1 MKDFLVA
8 RAYFLGWFIV
18 RRISEK
24 SAGTLFNSIGSW
36 MYKKN
41 GKSVERLR
49 SNLKRV
55 SPEISQSELEELVR
69 RGVLSY
75 MRYWR
80 ETFRSPD
87 WSKERI
93 LSTVTVSNEHLLMNP
108 INNRTGVV
116 VSLPH
121 AGNWDHAG
129 SYFCSRGARLVTVA
143 EVLKP
148 RALFEKF
155 LAYRQAIGM
164 EVLPLDS
171 RAFPTLIQRA
181 RDGKLI
187 ALVADRDLSSSGID
201 VNFFGGVARMPAGP
215 AIVAIR
221 TGIPLVTAFVS
232 YTDSGI
238 HVDLREVAIPEGVDE
253 AARVKASVQLCANNF
268 AQGIKD
274 HPDDWHMM
282 QRIWVDGDFVERS

>member
-1 MKDFLVA
+1 MKDFFVA
-8 RAYFLGWFIV
+8 RAYFFGWSIV

-24 SAGTLFNSIGSW
+24 SAKALFSNLGAW
-36 MYKKN
+36 MYGRN
-41 GKSVERLR
+41 GKSVDRLR
-49 SNLKRV
+49 SNLSRV
-55 SPEISQSELEELVR
+55 FPKLAPKDLEVLVR

-75 MRYWR
+75 MRYWM

-87 WSKERI
+87 WDRERI
-93 LSTVTVSNEHLLMNP
+93 LSTVTVSNEHLLLDP
-108 INNRTGVV
+108 INNHSGVV

-129 SYFCSRGARLVTVA
+129 SYFCIRGAQLVTVA

-171 RAFPTLIQRA
+171 RAFPTLMQRA

-201 VNFFGGVARMPAGP
+201 VQFFGGVARMPAGP

-232 YTDSGI
+232 YTETGI
-238 HVDLREVAIPEGVDE
+238 HVDLKEIAIPDGVDE
-253 AARVKASVQLCANNF
+253 AARVKATVQLCADNF
-268 AQGIKD
+268 AEGIKAFP
-274 HPDDWHMM
+274 HDWHMM

>member
-8 RAYFLGWFIV
+8 RAYFFGWAIL
-18 RRISEK
+18 RRISE
-24 SAGTLFNSIGSW
+24 SRATNLFQRLGLL
-36 MYKKN
+36 MYKRN

-49 SNLKRV
+49 SNLSRV
-55 SPEISQSELEELVR
+55 KPELISTELEDLVR
-69 RGVLSY
+69 SGVLSY
-75 MRYWR
+75 MRYWMD
-80 ETFRSPD
+80 TFRSPD

-93 LSTVTVSNEHLLMNP
+93 LATVTVSNEHLLMNP
-108 INNRTGVV
+108 IKHQTGVV

-129 SYFCSRGARLVTVA
+129 SYFCSRGAQLVTVV

-164 EVLPLDS
+164 EALPLDS
-171 RAFPTLIQRA
+171 RAFPTLLQRA

-201 VNFFGGVARMPAGP
+201 VEFFGGVARMPAGP

-221 TGIPLVTAFVS
+221 AGIPLVTAFVS
-232 YTDSGI
+232 YTEAGI
-238 HVDLREVAIPEGVDE
+238 HVNLQEIKIPQSGDE
-253 AARVKASVQLCANNF
+253 ESRIKATVQLCADNF
-268 AQGIKD
+268 ADGIKEFP
-274 HPDDWHMM
+274 HDWHMM
-282 QRIWVDGDFVERS
+282 QRIWVDRDFVERS

>member
-8 RAYFLGWFIV
+8 RAYFFGWSII

-24 SAGTLFNSIGSW
+24 RATSLFQRLGLW
-36 MYKKN
+36 MYKRN
-41 GKSVERLR
+41 GKSVQRLR
-49 SNLKRV
+49 SNLARV
-55 SPEISQSELEELVR
+55 QPELPASELDDLVR
-69 RGVLSY
+69 SGVLSY
-75 MRYWR
+75 MRYWMD
-80 ETFRSPD
+80 TFRSPD

-93 LSTVTVSNEHLLMNP
+93 LSTVTVTNEHLLIDP
-108 INNRTGVV
+108 INDKSGVV

-129 SYFCSRGARLVTVA
+129 SYFCSRGAQLVTVA
-143 EVLKP
+143 EILKP

-171 RAFPTLIQRA
+171 RAFPTLLQRA

-187 ALVADRDLSSSGID
+187 ALVADRDLSASGID
-201 VNFFGGVARMPAGP
+201 VKFFDGVARMPAGP

-232 YTDSGI
+232 YTKTGI
-238 HVDLREVAIPEGVDE
+238 HVDLKEIKIPDIGDE
-253 AARVKASVQLCANNF
+253 ESRIKATVQLCADNF
-268 AQGIKD
+268 AEGIKES
-274 HPDDWHMM
+274 PDDWHMM
-282 QRIWVDGDFVERS
+282 QRIWIDRDFVERS

>member
-8 RAYFLGWFIV
+8 RAYFFGWSLV
-18 RRISEK
+18 RRIPEK
-24 SAGTLFNSIGSW
+24 SARALFSKLGSL
-36 MYKKN
+36 MYGKN
-41 GKSVERLR
+41 GKSVDRLR
-49 SNLKRV
+49 SNLSRAFPKLA
-55 SPEISQSELEELVR
+55 PKDLEDLVR

-75 MRYWR
+75 MRYWM

-87 WSKERI
+87 WSSERI
-93 LSTVTVSNEHLLMNP
+93 LSTVTVSNEHLLMDP
-108 INNRTGVV
+108 IKNQTGVV

-129 SYFCSRGARLVTVA
+129 SYFCIRGAQLVTVA

-148 RALFEKF
+148 RELFEKF

-171 RAFPTLIQRA
+171 RAFPTLMQRA

-201 VNFFGGVARMPAGP
+201 VDFFGGVARMPAGP

-238 HVDLREVAIPEGVDE
+238 HVDLKEITIPDGVDE
-253 AARVKASVQLCANNF
+253 ATRVKATVQLCADNF
-268 AQGIKD
+268 ADGIKAF
-274 HPDDWHMM
+274 PQDWHMM
-282 QRIWVDGDFVERS
+282 QRIWVDGDFVERR

>member
-8 RAYFLGWFIV
+8 RLYFLGWSVV

-24 SAGTLFNSIGSW
+24 SARSFFKKIGKW
-36 MYKKN
+36 MYARD
-41 GKSVERLR
+41 GKSVKRLR
-49 SNLKRV
+49 SNLSRV
-55 SPEISQSELEELVR
+55 FPEMESAKLEDLLR

-75 MRYWR
+75 MRYWM

-93 LSTVTVSNEHLLMNP
+93 LSTVTVSNEHLLLDP
-108 INNRTGVV
+108 IEKKTGVV

-129 SYFCSRGARLVTVA
+129 SYFCIKGARLVTVA

-148 RALFEKF
+148 RELFEKF

-171 RAFPTLIQRA
+171 RAFPTLMQRA

-201 VNFFGGVARMPAGP
+201 VEFFGGVARMPAGP

-232 YTDSGI
+232 YTDTGI
-238 HVDLREVAIPEGVDE
+238 HVDLREILIPSGADE
-253 AARVKASVQLCANNF
+253 AARVKATVQLCADNF
-268 AQGIKD
+268 ADGIKNS
-274 HPDDWHMM
+274 PQDWHMM
-282 QRIWVDGDFVERS
+282 QRIWVDRDFVERR

>member
-1 MKDFLVA
+1 MRDFLVA

-24 SAGTLFNSIGSW
+24 SARAMFKKIGLW

-41 GKSVERLR
+41 GKSVDRLR
-49 SNLKRV
+49 SNLMRV
-55 SPEISQSELEELVR
+55 SPELDQSGLEELVR
-69 RGVLSY
+69 SGVLSY
-75 MRYWR
+75 MRYWM

-93 LSTVTVSNEHLLMNP
+93 LSTVTVSNEHLLMDP

-181 RDGKLI
+181 RDGKLV

-238 HVDLREVAIPEGVDE
+238 HVDLREVAIPEGFDE
-253 AARVKASVQLCANNF
+253 AARVKASVQLCADNF
-268 AQGIKD
+268 ADGIKA

-282 QRIWVDGDFVERS
+282 QRIWVDRDFVERS

>member
-1 MKDFLVA
+1 MKDFFVA
-8 RAYFLGWFIV
+8 RAYFFGWSVV

-24 SAGTLFNSIGSW
+24 SAQSLFSNLGRW
-36 MYKKN
+36 MYGRN
-41 GKSVERLR
+41 GKSVDRLR
-49 SNLKRV
+49 SNLSRV
-55 SPEISQSELEELVR
+55 FPKLAPKDLEVLVR

-75 MRYWR
+75 MRYWM

-87 WSKERI
+87 WDRERI
-93 LSTVTVSNEHLLMNP
+93 LSTVTVSNEHLLLDP
-108 INNRTGVV
+108 IKNHTGVV

-129 SYFCSRGARLVTVA
+129 SYFCIRGAQLVTVA

-171 RAFPTLIQRA
+171 RAFPTLMQRA

-201 VNFFGGVARMPAGP
+201 VQFFGGVARMPAGP
-215 AIVAIR
+215 AIIAIR

-232 YTDSGI
+232 YTEAGI
-238 HVDLREVAIPEGVDE
+238 HVDLKEIAIPDGVDE
-253 AARVKASVQLCANNF
+253 AARVKATVQLCADNF
-268 AQGIKD
+268 AEGIKAFP
-274 HPDDWHMM
+274 HDWHMM

>member
-93 LSTVTVSNEHLLMNP
+93 LSTVTVSNEHLLMDP

>member
-8 RAYFLGWFIV
+8 RLYFLGWSVV

-24 SAGTLFNSIGSW
+24 SARSFFAKIGKW
-36 MYKKN
+36 MYARD
-41 GKSVERLR
+41 GKSVQRLR
-49 SNLKRV
+49 SNLSRV
-55 SPEISQSELEELVR
+55 FPEMESAKLEELIL

-75 MRYWR
+75 MRYWM

-87 WSKERI
+87 WSRERI
-93 LSTVTVSNEHLLMNP
+93 LSTVTVSNEHLLLDP
-108 INNRTGVV
+108 IKQKTGVV

-129 SYFCSRGARLVTVA
+129 SYFCIKGARLVTVA

-148 RALFEKF
+148 RELFEKF

-171 RAFPTLIQRA
+171 RAFPTLMQRA
-181 RDGKLI
+181 RDGKII

-201 VNFFGGVARMPAGP
+201 VEFFGGVARMPAGP

-232 YTDSGI
+232 YTDTGI
-238 HVDLREVAIPEGVDE
+238 HVDLREILIPSGADE
-253 AARVKASVQLCANNF
+253 TARVKATVQLCADNF
-268 AQGIKD
+268 ADGIKNS
-274 HPDDWHMM
+274 PQDWHMM
-282 QRIWVDGDFVERS
+282 QRIWVDRDFVERR

>member
-1 MKDFLVA
+1 MKDFFVA
-8 RAYFLGWFIV
+8 RAYFFGWSIV

-24 SAGTLFNSIGSW
+24 SAKALFSNLGTW
-36 MYKKN
+36 MYGRN
-41 GKSVERLR
+41 GKSVDRLR
-49 SNLKRV
+49 SNLSRV
-55 SPEISQSELEELVR
+55 FPKLAPKDLEVLVR

-75 MRYWR
+75 MRYWM

-87 WSKERI
+87 WDRERI
-93 LSTVTVSNEHLLMNP
+93 LSTVTVSNEHLLLDP
-108 INNRTGVV
+108 IKNHTGVV

-129 SYFCSRGARLVTVA
+129 SYFCIRGAQLVTVA

-171 RAFPTLIQRA
+171 RAFPTLMQRA

-201 VNFFGGVARMPAGP
+201 VQFFGGVARMPAGP

-232 YTDSGI
+232 YTDTGI
-238 HVDLREVAIPEGVDE
+238 HVDLKEIAIPDGVDE
-253 AARVKASVQLCANNF
+253 AARVKATVQLCADNF
-268 AQGIKD
+268 AEGIKAFP
-274 HPDDWHMM
+274 HDWHMM

>member
-8 RAYFLGWFIV
+8 RAYFFGWSII

-24 SAGTLFNSIGSW
+24 RATKLFQRIGSW
-36 MYKKN
+36 MYKRN
-41 GKSVERLR
+41 GKSVARLR
-49 SNLKRV
+49 SNLARV
-55 SPEISQSELEELVR
+55 QPELASDELDDLVR

-75 MRYWR
+75 MRYWMD
-80 ETFRSPD
+80 TFRSPD

-93 LSTVTVSNEHLLMNP
+93 LSTVTVTNEHLLIDP
-108 INNRTGVV
+108 INDKSGVV

-129 SYFCSRGARLVTVA
+129 SYFCSRGAQLVTVA
-143 EVLKP
+143 EILKP

-171 RAFPTLIQRA
+171 RAFPTLLQRA

-187 ALVADRDLSSSGID
+187 ALVADRDLSASGID
-201 VNFFGGVARMPAGP
+201 VKFFDGVARMPAGP

-232 YTDSGI
+232 YTKTGL
-238 HVDLREVAIPEGVDE
+238 HVDLKEIKIPDVGDE
-253 AARVKASVQLCANNF
+253 ESRIKATVQLCADNF
-268 AQGIKD
+268 AEGIKES
-274 HPDDWHMM
+274 PDDWHMM
-282 QRIWVDGDFVERS
+282 QRIWVDRDFVERS

>member
-1 MKDFLVA
+1 MKDFFVA
-8 RAYFLGWFIV
+8 RMYFFGWFIV

-24 SAGTLFNSIGSW
+24 TARSLFNKIGLW
-36 MYKKN
+36 MYGKS
-41 GKSVERLR
+41 GKSVNRLR
-49 SNLKRV
+49 SNLHRV
-55 SPEISQSELEELVR
+55 FPDIESRKLDDLVR

-75 MRYWR
+75 MRYWM

-87 WSKERI
+87 WDKERI
-93 LSTVTVSNEHLLMNP
+93 LSTVTVSNEHLLLDP
-108 INNRTGVV
+108 IKNKSGVV

-129 SYFCSRGARLVTVA
+129 SYFCIKGAPLVTVA
-143 EVLKP
+143 EILKP
-148 RALFEKF
+148 RALFERF

-171 RAFPTLIQRA
+171 RAFPALMQRA

-201 VNFFGGVARMPAGP
+201 VEFFGGVARMPAGP
-215 AIVAIR
+215 AILAIR
-221 TGIPLVTAFVS
+221 TGIPLITAFVS

-238 HVDLREVAIPEGVDE
+238 HVDLREIQIPSGPDE
-253 AARVKASVQLCANNF
+253 ASRVKTTVQLCADNF
-268 AQGIKD
+268 ADGIKRS
-274 HPDDWHMM
+274 PQDWHMM
-282 QRIWVDGDFVERS
+282 QRIWVDRDFMERG

>member
-1 MKDFLVA
+1 MRDFFVA
-8 RAYFLGWFIV
+8 RAYFFGWSIV

-24 SAGTLFNSIGSW
+24 SAKALFSNLGTW
-36 MYKKN
+36 MYGRN
-41 GKSVERLR
+41 GKSVDRLR
-49 SNLKRV
+49 SNLSRV
-55 SPEISQSELEELVR
+55 FPKLAPKDLEVLVR
-69 RGVLSY
+69 KGVLSY
-75 MRYWR
+75 MRYWM

-87 WSKERI
+87 WDRERI
-93 LSTVTVSNEHLLMNP
+93 LSTVTVSNEHLLLDP
-108 INNRTGVV
+108 IKNHTGVV

-129 SYFCSRGARLVTVA
+129 SYFCIRGAQLVTVA

-171 RAFPTLIQRA
+171 RAFPTLMQRA

-201 VNFFGGVARMPAGP
+201 VQFFGGVARMPAGP

-232 YTDSGI
+232 YTETGI
-238 HVDLREVAIPEGVDE
+238 HVDLKEIAIPDGVDE
-253 AARVKASVQLCANNF
+253 AARVKATVQLCADNF
-268 AQGIKD
+268 AEGIKAFP
-274 HPDDWHMM
+274 HDWHMM

>member
-1 MKDFLVA
+1 MKDYLVA
-8 RAYFLGWFIV
+8 RAYFSGWSIV

-24 SAGTLFNSIGSW
+24 RATNLFERLGLW
-36 MYKKN
+36 MYKRN
-41 GKSVERLR
+41 GKSVARLR
-49 SNLKRV
+49 SNLERV
-55 SPEISQSELEELVR
+55 QPELPATELEDLVR
-69 RGVLSY
+69 KGVLSY
-75 MRYWR
+75 MRYWMD
-80 ETFRSPD
+80 TFRSPD

-93 LSTVTVSNEHLLMNP
+93 LSTVTVTNEHLLMDP
-108 INNRTGVV
+108 ITKKTGVV

-129 SYFCSRGARLVTVA
+129 SYFCSRGAQLVTVA

-148 RALFEKF
+148 RELFEKF

-171 RAFPTLIQRA
+171 RAFPTLLQRA

-187 ALVADRDLSSSGID
+187 ALVADRDLSASGID
-201 VNFFGGVARMPAGP
+201 VKFFDGVARMPAGP

-232 YTDSGI
+232 YTDEGI
-238 HVDLREVAIPEGVDE
+238 NVDLKEIKIPEAGDE
-253 AARVKASVQLCANNF
+253 ESRIKATVQLCADNF
-268 AQGIKD
+268 AEGIKD
-274 HPDDWHMM
+274 SPEDWHMM
-282 QRIWVDGDFVERS
+282 QRIWVDRDFVERS

>member
-1 MKDFLVA
+1 MKDFFVA
-8 RAYFLGWFIV
+8 RAYFFGWSIV

-24 SAGTLFNSIGSW
+24 SAKALFSNLGTW
-36 MYKKN
+36 MYGRN
-41 GKSVERLR
+41 GKSVDRLR
-49 SNLKRV
+49 SNLSRV
-55 SPEISQSELEELVR
+55 FPKLASKDLDDLVR

-75 MRYWR
+75 MRYWM

-87 WSKERI
+87 WSSERI
-93 LSTVTVSNEHLLMNP
+93 LSTVTVSNEHLLMDP
-108 INNRTGVV
+108 IKNHTGVV

-129 SYFCSRGARLVTVA
+129 SYFCIRGAQLVTVA

-171 RAFPTLIQRA
+171 RAFPTLMQRA

-201 VNFFGGVARMPAGP
+201 VQFFGGVARMPAGP

-232 YTDSGI
+232 YTETGI
-238 HVDLREVAIPEGVDE
+238 HVDLKEIAIPDGVDE
-253 AARVKASVQLCANNF
+253 AARVKATVQLCADNF
-268 AQGIKD
+268 AEGIKAFP
-274 HPDDWHMM
+274 HDWHMM

>member
-1 MKDFLVA
+1 
-8 RAYFLGWFIV
+8 
-18 RRISEK
+18 
-24 SAGTLFNSIGSW
+24 
-36 MYKKN
+36 
-41 GKSVERLR
+41 
-49 SNLKRV
+49 
-55 SPEISQSELEELVR
+55 
-69 RGVLSY
+69 
-75 MRYWR
+75 MRYWM

-87 WSKERI
+87 WNRKRI
-93 LSTVTVSNEHLLMNP
+93 LSTVTVSNEHLLMDP
-108 INNRTGVV
+108 IKNKSGVV

-129 SYFCSRGARLVTVA
+129 SYFCVRGAELVTVA
-143 EVLKP
+143 EILKP

-164 EVLPLDS
+164 EVIPLDS
-171 RAFPTLIQRA
+171 RAFPTLMQRA

-201 VNFFGGVARMPAGP
+201 VEFFGGVARMPAGP

-238 HVDLREVAIPEGVDE
+238 HVDLREILIPGGVDE
-253 AARVKASVQLCANNF
+253 AARVKATVQLCADNF
-268 AQGIKD
+268 ADGIKNS
-274 HPDDWHMM
+274 PQDWHMM
-282 QRIWVDGDFVERS
+282 QRIWVDRDFVERS

>member
-18 RRISEK
+18 RRISER
-24 SAGTLFNSIGSW
+24 SATSLFRKIGMW
-36 MYKKN
+36 MFSRN
-41 GKSVERLR
+41 GKSVDRLR
-49 SNLKRV
+49 SNLARV
-55 SPEISQSELEELVR
+55 FPAMGSQELDDLVR

-75 MRYWR
+75 MRYWM

-87 WSKERI
+87 WNRERI
-93 LSTVTVSNEHLLMNP
+93 LSTVTVSNEHLLMDP
-108 INNRTGVV
+108 IKNKSGVV

-129 SYFCSRGARLVTVA
+129 SYFCSRGAELVTVA

-148 RALFEKF
+148 RALFKKF
-155 LAYRQAIGM
+155 LEYRQAIGM

-171 RAFPTLIQRA
+171 RAFPTLMQRA

-187 ALVADRDLSSSGID
+187 ALVADRDLSASGID
-201 VNFFGGVARMPAGP
+201 VEFFGGVARMPAGP

-238 HVDLREVAIPEGVDE
+238 HVDLREILIPGGADE
-253 AARVKASVQLCANNF
+253 AARVKATVQLCADNF
-268 AQGIKD
+268 ADGIKNS
-274 HPDDWHMM
+274 PQDWHMM
-282 QRIWVDGDFVERS
+282 QRIWVDRDFVERR

>member
-1 MKDFLVA
+1 MKDFVIA
-8 RAYFLGWFIV
+8 RTYFFGWFIV
-18 RRISEK
+18 RRIHEK
-24 SAGTLFNSIGSW
+24 HATSLFQKIGSW
-36 MYKKN
+36 MYKRN
-41 GKSVERLR
+41 GKSVGRLR
-49 SNLKRV
+49 SNLARV
-55 SPEISQSELEELVR
+55 APEINENELEILVR

-75 MRYWR
+75 MRYWMD
-80 ETFRSPD
+80 TFRSPD

-93 LSTVTVSNEHLLMNP
+93 LSTTTVSNEHLLMDP
-108 INNRTGVV
+108 ITNRTGVV

-129 SYFCSRGARLVTVA
+129 SYFCSRGAELVTVA

-171 RAFPTLIQRA
+171 RAFPTLLQRA
-181 RDGKLI
+181 REGKLI
-187 ALVADRDLSSSGID
+187 ALVADRDLSASGID
-201 VNFFGGVARMPAGP
+201 VQFFGGVARMPAGP

-238 HVDLREVAIPEGVDE
+238 HVDLQAIVIPHDGDE
-253 AARVKASVQLCANNF
+253 ESRIKRTVQLCADNF
-268 AQGIKD
+268 AAGIRD
-274 HPDDWHMM
+274 FPQDWHMM
-282 QRIWVDGDFVERS
+282 QRIWVDRDFVERS

>member
-8 RAYFLGWFIV
+8 RLYFFGWFIV
-18 RRISEK
+18 RRISDKGAE
-24 SAGTLFNSIGSW
+24 SLFSKIGSW
-36 MYKKN
+36 MYAKN
-41 GKSVERLR
+41 GKSVDRLR
-49 SNLKRV
+49 SNLSRV
-55 SPEISQSELEELVR
+55 FPSMESEKLDDLVR

-75 MRYWR
+75 MRYWM

-93 LSTVTVSNEHLLMNP
+93 LSTVTVSNEHLLLDP
-108 INNRTGVV
+108 ITNKTGVV

-129 SYFCSRGARLVTVA
+129 SYFCSKGARLVTVA
-143 EVLKP
+143 EILKP

-171 RAFPTLIQRA
+171 RAFPTLMQRA

-201 VNFFGGVARMPAGP
+201 VEFFGGIARMPAGP

-232 YTDSGI
+232 YTDTGI
-238 HVDLREVAIPEGVDE
+238 HVDLREILIPDGADE
-253 AARVKASVQLCANNF
+253 AARVKVTVQLCADNF
-268 AQGIKD
+268 ADGIK
-274 HPDDWHMM
+274 HSPQDWHMM
-282 QRIWVDGDFVERS
+282 QRIWVDRDFVERR

>member
-1 MKDFLVA
+1 MKDFFVA
-8 RAYFLGWFIV
+8 RAYFFGWSIV

-24 SAGTLFNSIGSW
+24 SAQSLFSNLGSW
-36 MYKKN
+36 MYGKN
-41 GKSVERLR
+41 GKSVDRLR
-49 SNLKRV
+49 SNLSRV
-55 SPEISQSELEELVR
+55 FPKLAPKDLEEMVR

-75 MRYWR
+75 MRYWM

-87 WSKERI
+87 WSSERI
-93 LSTVTVSNEHLLMNP
+93 LSTVTVSNEHLLMDP
-108 INNRTGVV
+108 IKNRTGVV

-129 SYFCSRGARLVTVA
+129 SYFCTRGAQLVTVA

-171 RAFPTLIQRA
+171 RAFPTLLQRA

-187 ALVADRDLSSSGID
+187 ALVADRDLSASGID
-201 VNFFGGVARMPAGP
+201 VDFFGGVARMPAGP

-232 YTDSGI
+232 YTDTGI
-238 HVDLREVAIPEGVDE
+238 HVDLKEIAIPDGIDE
-253 AARVKASVQLCANNF
+253 AARVKATVQLCADNF
-268 AQGIKD
+268 AEGIKAF
-274 HPDDWHMM
+274 PQDWHMM
-282 QRIWVDGDFVERS
+282 QRIWVDRDFVERS

>member
-1 MKDFLVA
+1 MKDFFVA
-8 RAYFLGWFIV
+8 RAYFSGWSII

-24 SAGTLFNSIGSW
+24 RATNLFQRLGLW
-36 MYKKN
+36 MYERN
-41 GKSVERLR
+41 GKSVARLR
-49 SNLKRV
+49 SNLARV
-55 SPEISQSELEELVR
+55 QPELSSSELEDLVR

-75 MRYWR
+75 MRYWMD
-80 ETFRSPD
+80 TFRSPD

-93 LSTVTVSNEHLLMNP
+93 LSTVTVTNEHLLMDP
-108 INNRTGVV
+108 ITNKTGVV

-129 SYFCSRGARLVTVA
+129 SYFCSRGAKLVTVA

-171 RAFPTLIQRA
+171 RAFPTLLQRA

-187 ALVADRDLSSSGID
+187 ALVADRDLSATGID
-201 VNFFGGVARMPAGP
+201 VKFFDGVARMPAGP

-232 YTDSGI
+232 YTDTGI
-238 HVDLREVAIPEGVDE
+238 HVDLKEIKIPEAGDE
-253 AARVKASVQLCANNF
+253 ESRIKATVQLCADNF
-268 AQGIKD
+268 AAGIQD
-274 HPDDWHMM
+274 SPEDWHMM
-282 QRIWVDGDFVERS
+282 QRIWVDRDFVERS

>member
-8 RAYFLGWFIV
+8 RAYFAGWFIA

-24 SAGTLFNSIGSW
+24 SAEKLFARLGASMFS
-36 MYKKN
+36 KN
-41 GKSVERLR
+41 GKSVQRLR
-49 SNLKRV
+49 ENLARV
-55 SPEISQSELEELVR
+55 MPAINQVELDDLTR

-75 MRYWR
+75 MRYWK

-93 LSTVTVSNEHLLMNP
+93 LSTVTVSNEHLLMDP
-108 INNRTGVV
+108 IRNRSGVV

-129 SYFCSRGARLVTVA
+129 SYFCSRGAQLVTVA

-171 RAFPTLIQRA
+171 RAFPTLLQRA

-201 VNFFGGVARMPAGP
+201 VEFFGGVARMPAGP

-238 HVDLREVAIPEGVDE
+238 HVDLKEITVPDGADE
-253 AARVKASVQLCANNF
+253 ESRVKATVQLCADNF
-268 AQGIKD
+268 ATGIKA
-274 HPDDWHMM
+274 HPEDWHMM
-282 QRIWVDGDFVERS
+282 QRIWVDRDFVERG

>member
-1 MKDFLVA
+1 MKDFFVA
-8 RAYFLGWFIV
+8 RAYFFGWGIL

-24 SAGTLFNSIGSW
+24 RATNLFQRLGLW
-36 MYKKN
+36 MFRRN

-49 SNLKRV
+49 SNLARV
-55 SPEISQSELEELVR
+55 QPDLPPNELEDLVR

-75 MRYWR
+75 MRYWMD
-80 ETFRSPD
+80 TFRSPD
-87 WSKERI
+87 WSRERI
-93 LSTVTVSNEHLLMNP
+93 LSTVTVNNEHLLMDP
-108 INNRTGVV
+108 IKNRTGVV

-129 SYFCSRGARLVTVA
+129 SYFCSRGAQLVTVV

-164 EVLPLDS
+164 EALPLDS
-171 RAFPTLIQRA
+171 RAFPTLVQRA

-187 ALVADRDLSSSGID
+187 ALVADRDLSASGID
-201 VNFFGGVARMPAGP
+201 VEFFGGVARMPAGP
-215 AIVAIR
+215 AIIAIR

-232 YTDSGI
+232 YTESGI
-238 HVDLREVAIPEGVDE
+238 HVDLREIAIPAGGDE
-253 AARVKASVQLCANNF
+253 ESRLKATVQLCADNF
-268 AQGIKD
+268 AEGIKA

>member
-18 RRISEK
+18 RRISER
-24 SAGTLFNSIGSW
+24 SATSLFRKIGMW
-36 MYKKN
+36 MFSRN
-41 GKSVERLR
+41 GKSVDRLR
-49 SNLKRV
+49 SNLARV
-55 SPEISQSELEELVR
+55 FPAMGSQELDDLVR

-75 MRYWR
+75 MRYWM

-87 WSKERI
+87 WNRERI
-93 LSTVTVSNEHLLMNP
+93 LSTVTVSNEHLLMDP
-108 INNRTGVV
+108 IKNKSGVV

-129 SYFCSRGARLVTVA
+129 SYFCSRGAELVTVA

-155 LAYRQAIGM
+155 LEYRQAIGM

-171 RAFPTLIQRA
+171 RAFPTLMQRA

-187 ALVADRDLSSSGID
+187 ALVADRDLSASGID
-201 VNFFGGVARMPAGP
+201 VDFFGGVARMPAGP

-238 HVDLREVAIPEGVDE
+238 HVDLREILIPGGADE
-253 AARVKASVQLCANNF
+253 AARVKATVQLCADNF
-268 AQGIKD
+268 ADGIKNS
-274 HPDDWHMM
+274 PQDWHMM
-282 QRIWVDGDFVERS
+282 QRIWVDRDFVERR